1 MKTNFFHRYRWWRRH
16 CEVIWSLRNQ
26 RPDRRWDVS
35 KLHSSQKPPRIWF
48 SGFLETNPFL
58 FPTKP
63 VNVWGVAARWWA
75 PMRNVPS
82 VLKVAQSHLL
92 LSKIEAA
99 GGGSEATLDFLWS
112 GLPCCCR
119 QCRSTPLSQGNLT
132 ADPAIL
138 SIWTPA
144 QRRCQEVVLNGILL
158 CVFFWEGTFVKTGSW
173 QLLLYPRWC
182 ILAGKNCAKLK
193 VGEFDLIS
201 LPT

>member
-1 MKTNFFHRYRWWRRH
+1 MVFR
-16 CEVIWSLRNQ
+16 VLRNQ
-26 RPDRRWDVS
+26 P
-35 KLHSSQKPPRIWF
+35 HFF
-48 SGFLETNPFL
+48 SPLNPSMF
-58 FPTKP
+58 
-63 VNVWGVAARWWA
+63 WGVAARWWA

-158 CVFFWEGTFVKTGSW
+158 CVFFWEGICVKTGSW
-173 QLLLYPRWC
+173 QLLLYPRMLMHFGW
-182 ILAGKNCAKLK
+182 KSAKLK

-201 LPT
+201 LPS